1 MRHFGTFL
9 NPQVASTV
17 GYKQLYDK
25 YATNAREEKDNF
37 EKVSSYYPA
46 WVPVYVQE
54 LAKLF
59 LPLIG
64 WLAETDL
71 TFLKVLRFSF
81 PVPLEKNEG

>member
-1 MRHFGTFL
+1 MTNTRQMPGKKRKTLKKFPHII
-9 NPQVASTV
+9 
-17 GYKQLYDK
+17 QLG
-25 YATNAREEKDNF
+25 
-37 EKVSSYYPA
+37 
-46 WVPVYVQE
+46 VPVYVQE